1 MVTELSVSFLRN
13 QWRKFAQC
21 EGVNYKDFRI
31 CSDHFE
37 VSCYKKKTPPRFLLH
52 IGAVPT
58 IQANIQETE
67 EGTIGRSS
75 NNAIFKPPNASE
87 LNQSS
92 SQIFMTSPKNTNQ
105 ISRITANET
114 LSSFQNFPT
123 SPAKPVNPNLS
134 SNKSIINNQAS
145 SQIQLTPKTLRIK
158 MKNRL
163 LAAYRSQIQ
172 RLKRQKHK
180 NFLKTKE
187 SDIQSIIIR
196 S

>member
-1 MVTELSVSFLRN
+1 MADFRCNFKHGYKARN

-21 EGVNYKDFRI
+21 KGVNYKDFRI

-52 IGAVPT
+52 VGAVPT

-75 NNAIFKPPNASE
+75 NNAIFEPPNASE

-105 ISRITANET
+105 ISRLTANET

-123 SPAKPVNPNLS
+123 SPAKPGN
-134 SNKSIINNQAS
+134 AS